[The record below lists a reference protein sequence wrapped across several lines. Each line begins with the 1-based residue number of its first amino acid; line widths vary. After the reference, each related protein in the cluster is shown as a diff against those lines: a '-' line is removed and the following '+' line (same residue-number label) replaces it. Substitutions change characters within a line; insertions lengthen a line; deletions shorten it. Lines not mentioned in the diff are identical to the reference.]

1 MNIHEHQAKEVL
13 KSFGAPVAKG
23 VAITSLDQA
32 QAAIDALPGP
42 LWVVKSQIHAGGRGK
57 GKFKEL
63 GPDAKGGVR
72 LAKTLEE
79 VRANAADMLGNTL
92 VTIQTGEAGKQ
103 VNRLYIT
110 DGADIAHEYYLSL
123 LVDRKS
129 SRIAMVVSTEGGMD
143 IEAVAHDTPE
153 KITKVVI
160 DPGYGIADF
169 QLRQLITSLQ
179 LTGNEAKNAAKLIT
193 EMEAIHR
200 HTLELK
206 ASATQSKD
214 VIKLN
219 CVNENLLA
227 VKQLLNI
234 ADEAKTE
241 FTGAK
246 IEGDRGEQVHQYGQ
260 ITIASEKAKEAGNE
274 AQACIGEELHFV
286 GKNDVTVDGPAIP
299 HDPTKDGDVAVAGG
313 EDPYQTQLEDPA
325 YASPFAPQ

>member
-1 MNIHEHQAKEVL
+1 MRARTIVATVVATVFAGGGMLYAQPGATPDPGTG
-13 KSFGAPVAKG
+13 SGSGAPTPADAPDV
-23 VAITSLDQA
+23 SLPTEKDVKLSA
-32 QAAIDALPGP
+32 Q
-42 LWVVKSQIHAGGRGK
+42 
-57 GKFKEL
+57 E
-63 GPDAKGGVR
+63 
-72 LAKTLEE
+72 
-79 VRANAADMLGNTL
+79 
-92 VTIQTGEAGKQ
+92 
-103 VNRLYIT
+103 
-110 DGADIAHEYYLSL
+110 
-123 LVDRKS
+123 
-129 SRIAMVVSTEGGMD
+129 MD
-143 IEAVAHDTPE
+143 E
-153 KITKVVI
+153 
-160 DPGYGIADF
+160 
-169 QLRQLITSLQ
+169 
-179 LTGNEAKNAAKLIT
+179 NAAKLIA

-234 ADEAKTE
+234 ADEAKTN

-299 HDPTKDGDVAVAGG
+299 HDPTKDGDVAVGSG
-313 EDPYQTQLEDPA
+313 EDPFQTQLEDPA